1 MTCELP
7 EINGGVGKSKKVQIK
22 TLVMI
27 NFVLALD
34 RIRKR
39 ECFSRK
45 FVQLSTNFHA
55 GPSTCLP
62 PCKISIFAAK
72 LVQVTDIVS
81 DINSFH
87 GCFLIAFFCVFF
99 CLFLGSVFYT
109 NFYVLNKKNLAV

>member
-1 MTCELP
+1 
-7 EINGGVGKSKKVQIK
+7 
-22 TLVMI
+22 MI

-72 LVQVTDIVS
+72 LVQVTDIVR

-87 GCFLIAFFCVFF
+87 GCFLIAFFVSFF
-99 CLFLGSVFYT
+99 VCFWAVCFTPTFMYIT
-109 NFYVLNKKNLAV
+109 KKTAL